1 MKNCLGWTLLGA
13 ALLAGFCG
21 YSQDKPTDRKA
32 ELVKLAQGLK
42 YQQGEI
48 NLKGGLAKLQVPKEF
63 KFIGSADAETV
74 LVKIWGNPP
83 GTRTLGMLFPADK
96 SPLDED
102 SWAVTIEYTEDGY
115 VKDDDAN
122 KINYDDLLK
131 KMQKATKEEN
141 SERVKQGYPEVELV
155 GWAEPP
161 RYDSTTHKMYWAKD
175 LKFTGGTED
184 TLNYNIRMLG
194 RRGVLVLNA
203 VAGVTQLGEIEKQTP
218 QILTMVNFNDG
229 NRYAD
234 FDPKVDKVATYGIAA
249 LVAGGIAAKLG
260 LFKLVWIFIL
270 AAKKFIIIAV
280 VAIGAWVKKLMARTK
295 KVITGD

>member
-1 MKNCLGWTLLGA
+1 MKQCLRWTLLWA
-13 ALLAGFCG
+13 VLLGGFCV
-21 YSQDKPTDRKA
+21 YAQEKTTDRKA
-32 ELVKLAQGLK
+32 ELVKLAQELK

-48 NLKGGLAKLQVPKEF
+48 SLKSGLAKLQVPKEF
-63 KFIGSADAETV
+63 KYIGSKDAETV
-74 LVKIWGNPP
+74 LVKMWGNPP
-83 GTRTLGMLFPADK
+83 GTHTLGMLFPAEK

-102 SWAVTIEYTEDGY
+102 CWAVTIEYTEDGY

-141 SERVKQGYPEVELV
+141 TERVKQGYPEVELV

-161 RYDSTTHKMYWAKD
+161 RYDSTTHKLYWAKD

-203 VAGVTQLGEIEKQTP
+203 VAGVSQLAEIEKQTP

-280 VAIGAWVKKLMARTK
+280 VAIGAWVKKLMAKTK